1 MAGLGRKVFTAGDV
15 LTASDVQNYLMDQS
29 VMVFAGTAARSSAI
43 ATPTEGMVSYLTDI
57 DLLETYNG
65 SSWIGF
71 GGYLTYGVNRSLAAD
86 NSYSNQ
92 TTFADM
98 SNAADKTALDLSVVK
113 KETTSVLLVTMSM
126 PVRFT
131 SGASQVMS
139 CAISIAG
146 TDYTIS
152 SMAYLVA
159 PSQAILTGSRIIT
172 GISAATL
179 ACKPRFAAAGASA
192 VVLPGGSIVSY
203 TVQELAQ

>member
-1 MAGLGRKVFTAGDV
+1 
-15 LTASDVQNYLMDQS
+15 
-29 VMVFAGTAARSSAI
+29 
-43 ATPTEGMVSYLTDI
+43 MVSYLTDLDI
-57 DLLETYNG
+57 LETYNG

-98 SNAADKTALDLSVVK
+98 SNAADKTALDLSVIK

-126 PVRFT
+126 PVRLT
-131 SGASQVMS
+131 SGASQVMN
-139 CAISIAG
+139 CAISIGG

-179 ACKPRFAAAGASA
+179 ACKPRFASAGASA
-192 VVLPGGSIVSY
+192 VTLPSGSIVSY